1 MRPSLRP
8 CQPTKRK
15 IFVPKSLI
23 AKAST
28 SIAAPA
34 AKVWD
39 ALVNPQMIKQYIF
52 GATVVSDWREGGP
65 NTWKSRGKGKTYED
79 KRRNRQNEPRPLLQY
94 SHYTPLSGPPGIP

>member
-1 MRPSLRP
+1 MRPSLRR

-39 ALVNPQMIKQYIF
+39 TLVNPRMIKQYIF

-65 NTWKSRGKGKTYED
+65 TTPEGEREGKPYEEQGRIR
-79 KRRNRQNEPRPLLQY
+79 KKHARHPLEYNRYQAPF
-94 SHYTPLSGPPGIP
+94 S

>member
-65 NTWKSRGKGKTYED
+65 ITRQGEWKGKPYED
-79 KRRNRQNEPRPLLQY
+79 KGRIRQTEPRQPLPY
-94 SHYTPLSGPPGIP
+94 SHHHPPSG

>member
-1 MRPSLRP
+1 MRPSLRR

-34 AKVWD
+34 AKVWG

-52 GATVVSDWREGGP
+52 GATVVSDWREGSPITRKGE
-65 NTWKSRGKGKTYED
+65 WKGKPYED
-79 KRRNRQNEPRPLLQY
+79 QGRNRKDGPRQLLPD
-94 SHYTPLSGPPGIP
+94 SPDSP